1 MNKMRVVLFGRLVL
15 IAGIM
20 LAGGSSYAE
29 DRQEVLGFKI
39 QNPKIYTI
47 NGDRFIRSGT
57 LSALPP
63 LPAPVLAEDSRGYV
77 QIQTNEGPV
86 WVDRVQVLLKL
97 SAGAKCPTGSVTVST
112 DRMNAGV
119 RGAGEGCK

>member
-57 LSALPP
+57 
-63 LPAPVLAEDSRGYV
+63 PVCFAAASG
-77 QIQTNEGPV
+77 TCFG
-86 WVDRVQVLLKL
+86 
-97 SAGAKCPTGSVTVST
+97 
-112 DRMNAGV
+112 
-119 RGAGEGCK
+119 